1 MYKEQVLGYLG
12 EVHPQ
17 VRDNYEIGERTYIA
31 VLDMPALIP
40 YTTFDRKFS
49 DIAKYPSV
57 TRDISMVMPRSI
69 MVGQIEDII
78 ERKGGKILESYSLF
92 DIYEGNQIMEGYK
105 SVAYSITFRAPDR
118 TLEDKDVT
126 EAMNRIL
133 KSLKELGIELRS

>member
-1 MYKEQVLGYLG
+1 
-12 EVHPQ
+12 
-17 VRDNYEIGERTYIA
+17 
-31 VLDMPALIP
+31 
-40 YTTFDRKFS
+40 
-49 DIAKYPSV
+49 
-57 TRDISMVMPRSI
+57 MPRSI